1 MSIKDDANDNAIDSN
16 DDISVYDVLTWCSNF
31 DKKFIEDVNHDH
43 SHYLLCGRHRR
54 AGSQKVG
61 RQRQALQRQ
70 RDCGENWSDWFVKIF
85 LSDPGVPG
93 VRSMGPVVSHWVS
106 PRPFE
111 DLTDMTLADED
122 TNSIL
127 TDIAIR
133 TFQGNVAMQVTQPGG
148 QVSNQC
154 K

>member
-31 DKKFIEDVNHDH
+31 DKKFIEDVNHDE

-70 RDCGENWSDWFVKIF
+70 RDCGENWSDWFLENLFMKAPTTFIKERKAE
-85 LSDPGVPG
+85 SDN
-93 VRSMGPVVSHWVS
+93 GPLRMEAKEMMILKTWQKKSIWW
-106 PRPFE
+106 
-111 DLTDMTLADED
+111 TMTLSKLEED
-122 TNSIL
+122 WYNGSK
-127 TDIAIR
+127 
-133 TFQGNVAMQVTQPGG
+133 F
-148 QVSNQC
+148 
-154 K
+154 